1 MSGTAQ
7 PNTLSTEDKK
17 RLKRAANRRSAQLS
31 RQRKKKFIEE
41 LTVEHSKLKQV
52 TEILA
57 AMSDIILMVDS
68 SGNIIF
74 ASEAAHRVLQFS
86 DGAFFGRNIY
96 SLVAD
101 DSRRHLQE
109 ALQTA
114 ATDYKRRS
122 ALQLTGREGNSNSE
136 GVDDRSAETAY
147 GDEGIQHEPAAIP
160 RCAMKFVRKDGGVVV
175 CELSGSV
182 ARLGA
187 PTEGGGDDHVG
198 LRFICAAR
206 PQSERAR
213 GRAKNSSRSD
223 SGLSSSAVP
232 SNYRLS
238 TSGCASGSTSGGT
251 DSDSTST
258 SGSVVGS
265 EG

>member
-1 MSGTAQ
+1 MASDHRSVATELLELGKRSIANSPLEFSISDECLSNQGRMSGTAQ

-122 ALQLTGREGNSNSE
+122 AL
-136 GVDDRSAETAY
+136 
-147 GDEGIQHEPAAIP
+147 
-160 RCAMKFVRKDGGVVV
+160 
-175 CELSGSV
+175 
-182 ARLGA
+182 
-187 PTEGGGDDHVG
+187 
-198 LRFICAAR
+198 
-206 PQSERAR
+206 
-213 GRAKNSSRSD
+213 
-223 SGLSSSAVP
+223 
-232 SNYRLS
+232 
-238 TSGCASGSTSGGT
+238 
-251 DSDSTST
+251 
-258 SGSVVGS
+258 
-265 EG
+265 